1 MYILVREQN
10 TLTLFVG
17 VDMFYEQSLFFGS
30 RHRHDVVASTGTQAD
45 CATK

>member
-1 MYILVREQN
+1 MYVLVREQN

-17 VDMFYEQSLFFGS
+17 VDMFYEQRLCFGS
-30 RHRHDVVASTGTQAD
+30 RYRYDVASTGTQAD